1 MVRGHDGSKSVAVG
15 DVHDYI
21 LLEFEKRVY
30 NSTLQQFRNNDSLPD
45 LNVTDIRPGR
55 FRNTGRSRDE
65 FYGLL
70 RNNFNLC
77 ITRNEVD
84 FVKNEFYQADNPIY
98 MELQLRNRKSPFIGE
113 VYMNASI
120 L

>member
-45 LNVTDIRPGR
+45 LNVTDIRLV
-55 FRNTGRSRDE
+55 DLE
-65 FYGLL
+65 
-70 RNNFNLC
+70 
-77 ITRNEVD
+77 IQAEVEMSFMD
-84 FVKNEFYQADNPIY
+84 C
-98 MELQLRNRKSPFIGE
+98 
-113 VYMNASI
+113 
-120 L
+120 